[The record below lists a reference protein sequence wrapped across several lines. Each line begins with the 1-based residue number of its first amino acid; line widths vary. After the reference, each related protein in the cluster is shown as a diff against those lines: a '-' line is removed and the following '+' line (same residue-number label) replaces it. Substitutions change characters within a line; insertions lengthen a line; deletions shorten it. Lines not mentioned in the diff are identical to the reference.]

1 MYVATEH
8 KTGLTRK
15 SLRNTVRDTNIYYMA
30 CISSPAQTKKNDY
43 VVFVFVFVFRSTSL
57 YVSTISIWFASILY
71 QVKPGTQIPL

>member
-43 VVFVFVFVFRSTSL
+43 VVFVLFLSFEALAYTYLQFVFDLLL
-57 YVSTISIWFASILY
+57 YFT
-71 QVKPGTQIPL
+71 K